1 MQVLKSKRIKGKKKR
16 RQCSMVYILLGEGF
30 EEVEAVAPVDILRR
44 ADIEA
49 LTVSLTGDLL
59 VRGGHGIAVQAD
71 ITINEVVFDDIE
83 MLVLPGGGGGVESI
97 ASSPAAMDLILRVWN
112 AEKKLAALCAAPSL
126 LARLD
131 ILNGLAVVCYP
142 VVYEEIKA
150 AGGNLQPELPVV
162 TVGNLT
168 TGKAAGTAIDFGL
181 ELVAVLRGREAADKM
196 RNAIFYK

>member
-1 MQVLKSKRIKGKKKR
+1 
-16 RQCSMVYILLGEGF
+16 MVYILLGGGF

-49 LTVSLTGDLL
+49 LTVSLTDDLL

-97 ASSPAAMDLILRVWN
+97 AGSTAAMDLILRVWN

-131 ILNGLAVVCYP
+131 ILNGLAVVCHP

-150 AGGNLQPELPVV
+150 AGGNLQPGLPVV
-162 TVGNLT
+162 TDGKLT

-181 ELVAVLRGREAADKM
+181 ELVAILRGCEAADEM

>member
-1 MQVLKSKRIKGKKKR
+1 
-16 RQCSMVYILLGEGF
+16 MVYMLLGGGF

-49 LTVSLTGDLL
+49 LTVSLTEDLL

-71 ITINEVVFDDIE
+71 ITLDEVVFEDIE

-112 AEKKLAALCAAPSL
+112 AGIKLAAICAAPSL

-131 ILNGLAVVCYP
+131 ILKGLTVVCHP
-142 VVYEEIKA
+142 VVYEEVIA
-150 AGGNLQPELPVV
+150 AGGNLRSELSVV
-162 TVGNLT
+162 TDGNLT

-196 RNAIFYK
+196 RNTLIYK